1 MSEKMDKKALKKKKK
16 KKSMV
21 MKSVVLILLLVVL
34 AVCIFFLV
42 KTLKKDQAQGST
54 QKPDT
59 EQSQDGADATDLYA
73 DNIKYGVMRSAENF
87 KATVGAYMAPDEFD
101 ACDGCAEMV
110 EGVTI
115 GQQERTPFALAYR
128 TRVESDTSKGGKDY
142 KLNIIYNAT
151 AAPSERSHE
160 TVNDSPSAMELSWDV
175 ETTPIEVEG
184 FDPTAHITIDS
195 RKVSAAAMKKI
206 EEALYGT
213 DSEESK
219 LLLPN
224 EIVEMIK
231 QADAAA

>member
-1 MSEKMDKKALKKKKK
+1 MSKLVWDKVGARYYETGVERGVLFVQKTDGSYEKGVAWSGLR
-16 KKSMV
+16 
-21 MKSVVLILLLVVL
+21 SVNEN
-34 AVCIFFLV
+34 
-42 KTLKKDQAQGST
+42 
-54 QKPDT
+54 P
-59 EQSQDGADATDLYA
+59 DGADATDLYA

-128 TRVESDTSKGGKDY
+128 TRIESDTSKGGKDY

-224 EIVEMIK
+224 ELVEMIK
-231 QADAAA
+231 QANVAA